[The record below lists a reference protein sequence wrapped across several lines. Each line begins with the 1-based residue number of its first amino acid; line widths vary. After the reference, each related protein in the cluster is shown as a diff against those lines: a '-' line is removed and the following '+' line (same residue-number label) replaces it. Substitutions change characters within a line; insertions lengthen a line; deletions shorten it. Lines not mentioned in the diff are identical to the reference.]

1 MHEYTYDIS
10 YIIIDFIPLVNS
22 FFVKIDN
29 VVFVRNDESTGCLT
43 EFFLKYLW
51 QYRTKSVWRLCT
63 PSACK
68 FSVILHKNA
77 REYIKYSLR
86 FLFHLTKNLTTH
98 LPHNLC
104 AVLPCVSGNLA
115 TK

>member
-43 EFFLKYLW
+43 EFFLKHLRLW
-51 QYRTKSVWRLCT
+51 QFSNEIEI
-63 PSACK
+63 K
-68 FSVILHKNA
+68 FAIRKM
-77 REYIKYSLR
+77 EKY
-86 FLFHLTKNLTTH
+86 
-98 LPHNLC
+98 
-104 AVLPCVSGNLA
+104 V
-115 TK
+115 

>member
-43 EFFLKYLW
+43 EFFHEFLLLW
-51 QYRTKSVWRLCT
+51 QFCHEIEIKSAIR
-63 PSACK
+63 K
-68 FSVILHKNA
+68 M
-77 REYIKYSLR
+77 EKY
-86 FLFHLTKNLTTH
+86 
-98 LPHNLC
+98 
-104 AVLPCVSGNLA
+104 V
-115 TK
+115 